1 MSNPWIPTGGPLVPP
16 GYSPPSRSQRRWPTT
31 VAIAAASAVLAATV
45 AALITARVS
54 STDNSSGHST
64 APAVTVTA
72 TPPPPAPP
80 APLPT
85 AQADRETCNAWH
97 AAGDKIHAALKA
109 QAVIPE
115 GMTVLDPAVRSNP
128 GWTAAVRTAAS
139 LYGQSGDTLTRGIAA
154 GTTPILEKSA
164 VTAAA
169 ALHALSA
176 AVAAFD
182 AANGNM
188 NSIVHESADAMDV
201 LCDRLAPR

>member
-85 AQADRETCNAWH
+85 AQADRQTCNAWH
-97 AAGDKIHAALKA
+97 AAGDQVHAATQA
-109 QAVIPE
+109 QNVIPK
-115 GMTVLDPAVRSNP
+115 GVTILDPAVRENP
-128 GWTAAVRTAAS
+128 EWAAAVKQSAD
-139 LYGQSGDTLTRGIAA
+139 LYGQAGRTLVGVREFLTGDGRCRGPAAPVAVDVTRD
-154 GTTPILEKSA
+154 L
-164 VTAAA
+164 
-169 ALHALSA
+169 
-176 AVAAFD
+176 
-182 AANGNM
+182 
-188 NSIVHESADAMDV
+188 
-201 LCDRLAPR
+201 